1 MKLKNTIKYLISV
14 LILTLGLSLGVMP
27 VLASQIT
34 PNSVLKLINQERA
47 KQGLSVLKE
56 NSQLMKVAHDK
67 LNDMIKN
74 NYFAHTSPQG
84 VTPWSWYEKD
94 GYNYQYA
101 GENLAINFL
110 TAENQN
116 KAWMKSPDH
125 RKNILN
131 PHYLETGIAVGVGKI
146 DGQSS
151 IITVEEF
158 GSLIGAVANVTTE
171 KKVSGEKK
179 ANLIQ
184 KENKIVPQ
192 VVSIKDTV
200 LKKINNPL
208 QAKTERENHLSW
220 WEGFTQS
227 YQANEVAIV
236 NYITNITILVLLSVL
251 ALIPIVFL
259 SVSFEEI
266 DLLWR
271 DLVKENN
278 KEANLN

>member
-14 LILTLGLSLGVMP
+14 LILTLGLSLSAIP
-27 VLASQIT
+27 ALASQIT

-131 PHYLETGIAVGVGKI
+131 PHYLETGIAVGVGEI

-158 GSLIGAVANVTTE
+158 GSLIGAVANVTTK
-171 KKVSGEKK
+171 KKVSGEKR

-200 LKKINNPL
+200 LKKIDNPL

>member
-14 LILTLGLSLGVMP
+14 LILTLGLSLSAIP

-67 LNDMIKN
+67 LNDMIAN
-74 NYFAHTSPQG
+74 HYFAHTSPQG

-131 PHYLETGIAVGVGKI
+131 PHYLETGIAVGVGEI

-171 KKVSGEKK
+171 KKVFGEKK
-179 ANLIQ
+179 VNLIQ
-184 KENKIVPQ
+184 KENKIVSQ

-200 LKKINNPL
+200 LKKVNNSL
-208 QAKTERENHLSW
+208 QAKTERENHLSR

-251 ALIPIVFL
+251 ALIPIVLL